1 MHRLVPIS
9 ILLLASAVAAAG
21 QEARP
26 PMFPAN
32 DQLAAAKALCGD
44 VSRGTVKDTL
54 AGTPE
59 VVKGFVA
66 ADKHSICIELLS
78 ADYAERGAAK
88 HLIVFGEHYVDDEEV
103 LDSGQGAG
111 ATLHAALFERRSGKW
126 AVTLK
131 QTELAKAGFNGRDPA
146 VTLRTIGPNR
156 HAFEVVE
163 GLWNAGS
170 SAESLSL
177 YEPVA
182 REFAGILNISTSADD
197 CGQHEKCFK
206 YESTIT
212 YDEAST
218 PNAIDIKLAFKG
230 TYRNRAGRIVNV
242 PAAPIVF
249 RFANGKYAPVLTT
262 AAVRA
267 AWEAMQSPW

>member
-1 MHRLVPIS
+1 
-9 ILLLASAVAAAG
+9 
-21 QEARP
+21 
-26 PMFPAN
+26 
-32 DQLAAAKALCGD
+32 
-44 VSRGTVKDTL
+44 
-54 AGTPE
+54 
-59 VVKGFVA
+59 
-66 ADKHSICIELLS
+66 LLS

-88 HLIVFGEHYVDDEEV
+88 HLIVFGEHHVDDEEV

-111 ATLHAALFERRSGKW
+111 ATLHAALFEQRSGKW
-126 AVTLK
+126 AMTLK
-131 QTELAKAGFNGRDPA
+131 QTDLAKAGFNGRDPA
-146 VTLRTIGPNR
+146 VTLRTIGTDR

-170 SAESLSL
+170 SAEGLSL
-177 YEPVA
+177 YEPGA
-182 REFAGILNISTSADD
+182 REFAEILNISTSADD

-218 PNAIDIKLAFKG
+218 PNAFDIKLAFKG

-249 RFANGKYAPVLTT
+249 RFANGKFAPVLTT
-262 AAVRA
+262 TAVRA

>member
-1 MHRLVPIS
+1 MQRLTPIS

-21 QEARP
+21 QDARP
-26 PMFPAN
+26 PMFSAS

-44 VSRGTVKDTL
+44 VSRGTVKDGLSGAPT
-54 AGTPE
+54 

-78 ADYAERGAAK
+78 AGYAERGAMK
-88 HLIVFGEHYVDDEEV
+88 HLVVFGEHDVDDEGL

-111 ATLHAALFERRSGKW
+111 ATLHAAVFEQRAGKW

-131 QTELAKAGFNGRDPA
+131 QTELAEAGFNGRDPA
-146 VTLRTIGPNR
+146 VTLRTIGVDR
-156 HAFEVVE
+156 HAFEVVQ

-177 YEPVA
+177 YEPGA
-182 REFAGILNISTSADD
+182 RGFVKILNISTSADD
-197 CGQHEKCFK
+197 CGQHETCFK
-206 YESTIT
+206 YESRIT
-212 YDEAST
+212 YDEASG
-218 PNAIDIKLAFKG
+218 PNAFDITLAFKG
-230 TYRNRAGRIVNV
+230 TYRSRAGRVVNV
-242 PAAPIVF
+242 PATPIVL

-262 AAVRA
+262 TAVRA